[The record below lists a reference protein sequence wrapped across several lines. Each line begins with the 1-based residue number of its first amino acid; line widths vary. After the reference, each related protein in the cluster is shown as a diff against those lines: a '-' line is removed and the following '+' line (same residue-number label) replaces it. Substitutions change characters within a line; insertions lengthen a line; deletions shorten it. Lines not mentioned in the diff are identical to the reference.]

1 MTWQSHHIRL
11 FATTCHQ
18 QLLCS
23 SWRRTSCNL
32 LSSRPPLHSRTSASS
47 KLFQWAL
54 HGGVGRRNSL
64 LWIEN
69 TLKTVCGSKWRLMQR
84 RKLVVILPRRGWF
97 ETKKHHNLVSS
108 SFESSIK
115 VILLQ
120 VGDVQRGN
128 RRMSDLWHGPAHS
141 GGPHG
146 VHGEFKVEVVE
157 STNL

>member
-47 KLFQWAL
+47 KPFQWAL

-84 RKLVVILPRRGWF
+84 RKLVVILPQRGWF
-97 ETKKHHNLVSS
+97 ETTKTSQS
-108 SFESSIK
+108 SFFFFW
-115 VILLQ
+115 ILNQ
-120 VGDVQRGN
+120 SDTFAGRRRSAWQPANVGSLTWTDTQWQAPLLSR
-128 RRMSDLWHGPAHS
+128 WI
-141 GGPHG
+141 
-146 VHGEFKVEVVE
+146 
-157 STNL
+157 